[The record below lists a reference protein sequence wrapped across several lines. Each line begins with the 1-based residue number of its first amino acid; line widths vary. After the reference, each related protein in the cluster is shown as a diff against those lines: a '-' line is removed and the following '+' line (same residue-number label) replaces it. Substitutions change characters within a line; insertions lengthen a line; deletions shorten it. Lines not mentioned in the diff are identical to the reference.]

1 MNVQSSD
8 VQQRLNFIDLTIS
21 HAVRACCS
29 DTRVPQEL
37 KDFVHLLGVHSTQA
51 RQALCY
57 CDAATVREKVEH
69 LARLSDRAQHT
80 IHPSDDF
87 NYDVKSAVILAH
99 IEVSA
104 LRLQLD

>member
-21 HAVRACCS
+21 HAARACCS
-29 DTRVPQEL
+29 DTSVPQEL
-37 KDFVHLLGVHSTQA
+37 RDFVYLLGVHSTQA
-51 RQALCY
+51 RQALCSA
-57 CDAATVREKVEH
+57 DAATIRESVEN
-69 LARLSDRAQHT
+69 LARLSDRAQNT
-80 IHPSDDF
+80 IHPSDSI